1 MTRFFPA
8 FSFSMGPV
16 DPSEENPGKI
26 TVALKS
32 VEGIWK
38 QQHGS
43 FPLVIIFQIL
53 IHFSLD
59 DV

>member
-1 MTRFFPA
+1 
-8 FSFSMGPV
+8 MGPV